1 MDCRYCRASNLKD
14 EHRCHRCGRLLS
26 ASQPAP
32 FSKSAAAPALQ
43 HQEEPSVRPVV
54 AAAPPRRTGVFQ
66 PSLFPTR
73 DLPRVVAIESFA
85 PAAAE
90 LPRANT
96 TAAPRRPRSR
106 PPNPGQRTLDF
117 DNITSAQVRAAQA
130 VEPVIGCAHPVALPV
145 HRMLAAAFD
154 GLMIMLALAA
164 FGGVFYLAGGEIA
177 LNKQSLAL
185 FALMAAVFALLY
197 EILWCLADAD
207 TAGMA
212 WAQLKLVDFDGRPPS
227 REQRLFR
234 VASGCVSLFSA
245 GLGLLWA
252 LVDEESLTWHDH
264 ISKTF
269 PTPN

>member
-43 HQEEPSVRPVV
+43 QQEEPDVRPVV
-54 AAAPPRRTGVFQ
+54 AAEPSRRNVFQ

-73 DLPRVVAIESFA
+73 DLPRVVSIEAFA
-85 PAAAE
+85 PTAAE
-90 LPRANT
+90 APRTHA
-96 TAAPRRPRSR
+96 AAPRRPRSR

-130 VEPVIGCAHPVALPV
+130 VEPVIGCAHPVALPA

-154 GLMIMLALAA
+154 GTIVMLALSVFAA
-164 FGGVFYLAGGEIA
+164 VFYFAGGEIA
-177 LNKQSLAL
+177 LNKQSVAL
-185 FALMAAVFALLY
+185 VVLMAAVFTLLY
-197 EILWCLADAD
+197 EVLWCLADGD

-212 WAQLKLVDFDGRPPS
+212 WAHLKLVDFDGRPPS